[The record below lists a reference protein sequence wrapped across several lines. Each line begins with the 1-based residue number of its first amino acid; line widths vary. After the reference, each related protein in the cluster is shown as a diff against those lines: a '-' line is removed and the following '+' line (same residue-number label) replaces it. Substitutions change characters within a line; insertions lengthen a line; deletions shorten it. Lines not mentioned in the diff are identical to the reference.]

1 MISKLVGINKVLSRD
16 EILNIATL
24 ARIGLT
30 EKEIKKYQHELSDI
44 LDYFKK
50 MEELDVSN
58 VEPIGHITGMQNVF
72 RSDKNED
79 FGELGREAIMK
90 NAPERKDNFIKVK
103 SVL

>member
-1 MISKLVGINKVLSRD
+1 MLSKE
-16 EILNIATL
+16 EILHIATL
-24 ARIGLT
+24 ARIGLD
-30 EKEIKKYQHELSDI
+30 EKDIEKYRHDLSAI

-50 MEELDVSN
+50 LEECDTEG

-79 FGELGREAIMK
+79 FGSIGKEAIMK
-90 NAPERKDNFIKVK
+90 NVPEVKDGFIKVR

>member
-1 MISKLVGINKVLSRD
+1 MLSKE

-24 ARIGLT
+24 ARIGLGGKDI
-30 EKEIKKYQHELSDI
+30 EKYQHSLSAI

-50 MEELDVSN
+50 LDEVDIDG

-72 RSDKNED
+72 RADECED
-79 FGELGREAIMK
+79 FGSLGKKAIME
-90 NAPERKDNFIKVK
+90 NVPEEKDGYVKVK

>member
-1 MISKLVGINKVLSRD
+1 MLSRE

-30 EKEIKKYQHELSDI
+30 DEEVEKYQHDLSEI

-50 MEELDVSN
+50 LEEADVAD

-72 RSDKNED
+72 RSDNKKD
-79 FGELGREAIMK
+79 HDSLSREAILK
-90 NAPERKDNFIKVK
+90 NAPDKKDKYIKVK